1 MLGMRPKSM
10 LHQLLGWNSVCVYGA
25 ICCSFVSVSC
35 GEKKEVIEVVEED
48 QGADGTSPTAPT
60 RLKKGAKGTRA
71 AAAGTQGETT
81 PGSESEEAGEPSTG
95 AGGNGEPPSG
105 TQTQE
110 QLPRKPVVSWE
121 PADISKLLTTYCA
134 GPCHGS
140 HGKFA
145 SKDYFLSLKD
155 RHLIQLRAG
164 AMPPPKLFPNF
175 RESTDGLALITWLE
189 QQ

>member
-1 MLGMRPKSM
+1 MRPKSM

-48 QGADGTSPTAPT
+48 QGADGTSSTAPT

-71 AAAGTQGETT
+71 AAAGITGENA
-81 PGSESEEAGEPSTG
+81 PGSDSPGGDKPLAETGGTAGT
-95 AGGNGEPPSG
+95 PPTSP
-105 TQTQE
+105 TQE
-110 QLPRKPVVSWE
+110 QLPPKPTVSWE

-134 GPCHGS
+134 GPCHGV
-140 HGKFA
+140 HGQFA
-145 SKDYFLSLKD
+145 SKDYFLSLKA
-155 RHLIQLRAG
+155 RHLSQLKG
-164 AMPPPKLFPNF
+164 GMMPPPGLFPNF
-175 RESTDGLALITWLE
+175 RESPDEIALITWLE